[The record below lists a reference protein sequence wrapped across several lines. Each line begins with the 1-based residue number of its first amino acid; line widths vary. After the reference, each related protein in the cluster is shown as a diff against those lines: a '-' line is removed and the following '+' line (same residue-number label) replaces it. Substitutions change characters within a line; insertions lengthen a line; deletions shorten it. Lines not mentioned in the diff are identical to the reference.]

1 MAVAV
6 SAASGTGTI
15 QGHVRLSGPAPG
27 NPIIRMGMDP
37 MCAKLNAGPSR
48 PLQQIVVRGAD
59 GGLANVFVTL
69 KGTFANV
76 PPPGAPVVIRQVKC
90 VDAPRVVAKGRGLI
104 AQRIK
109 ALGREYDIP
118 TVENVPLAQSL
129 YRLVNVGQDIPM
141 ELYKAV
147 AEVLAYVYNA
157 RKRFGG

>member
-1 MAVAV
+1 M
-6 SAASGTGTI
+6 
-15 QGHVRLSGPAPG
+15 
-27 NPIIRMGMDP
+27 
-37 MCAKLNAGPSR
+37 
-48 PLQQIVVRGAD
+48 
-59 GGLANVFVTL
+59 
-69 KGTFANV
+69 
-76 PPPGAPVVIRQVKC
+76 
-90 VDAPRVVAKGRGLI
+90 DAPRVVAKGRGLI